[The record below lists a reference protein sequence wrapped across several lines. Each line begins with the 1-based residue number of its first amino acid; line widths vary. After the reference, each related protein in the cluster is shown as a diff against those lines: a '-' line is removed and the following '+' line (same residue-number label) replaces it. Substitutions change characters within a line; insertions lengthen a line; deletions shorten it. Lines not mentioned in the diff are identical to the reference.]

1 MRSALMAVLLVAG
14 ASSAFALD
22 KANVCPEGDATLTGT
37 IGENKLFEPPEYW
50 IGDSA
55 PCKVHVIELEKA
67 NDACA
72 KGAKFSVKG
81 KVEHVREDGELSLVH
96 IVKPEKMECGK

>member
-1 MRSALMAVLLVAG
+1 MRCALIAILLVAG

-22 KANVCPEGDATLTGT
+22 KASVCPEGDATLTGT
-37 IGENKLFEPPEYW
+37 IGENKLFEAPEYW

-55 PCKVHVIELEKA
+55 PCRVHIIELEKPNA
-67 NDACA
+67 ACV
-72 KGAKFSVKG
+72 KGAKFSAKG
-81 KVEHVREDGELSLVH
+81 KVEHIKEDGELSLVH

>member
-1 MRSALMAVLLVAG
+1 MRRALFALLFVAG
-14 ASSAFALD
+14 TSSAYAVD

-37 IGENKLFEPPEYW
+37 IGENKLFPPPEYW

-67 NDACA
+67 DDACV

-81 KVEHVREDGELSLVH
+81 KVEHVKEDGELSLVH
-96 IVKPEKMECGK
+96 IVNPEKMSCEK